1 MIMKIQK
8 IACFLL
14 VAFSLTAA
22 APGENLKPTTPPIFS
37 KIALGSADALTVDE
51 KESPATQAALTAAHQ
66 WRLVSLGDQEV
77 PEAAGV
83 TLTFDDKDQFSG
95 SGGVNSFGG
104 EYESKA
110 GGRITFGLMS
120 ATEIGAL
127 DPKLAKLESDYFRL
141 LAKAKRA
148 LISDEKLVL
157 ECQDKDEKQ
166 VRLVFVAVQKK

>member
-1 MIMKIQK
+1 MIMRIQK

-22 APGENLKPTTPPIFS
+22 ASG
-37 KIALGSADALTVDE
+37 GADAQTVDE
-51 KESPATQAALTAAHQ
+51 KESPATQAALTAAHP

-83 TLTFDDKDQFSG
+83 TLTFDEKNQFSG

-104 EYESKA
+104 EYEANA

-120 ATEIGAL
+120 ATEKGAL
-127 DPKLAKLESDYFRL
+127 DPKLSKRESDYFRL